1 MLLNQY
7 YLFIFVAHNAV
18 RMKHSFLMIT
28 ISIIA
33 VLTLVLCWQ
42 IYWLRGLYQSIRV
55 ETCATLTTAVE
66 MADFNEIAYRMKM
79 WEKEKKEKRKKHQ
92 PVKEHLVSVDYDFD
106 IYAQSPYK
114 LMRLTDG
121 CIHKVLDSLEPI
133 NLRVFCRLFQRECKK
148 KGLRVD
154 VYQVV
159 FLNHRTG
166 KSLYYNPPGTKVKDG
181 GLITYHNTDGDY
193 RYEVS
198 VTPLT
203 RVYLYRMQGLILT
216 TVLIILLLAFAF
228 WYLIRTVIGLRS
240 IEEMKDDFTNNM
252 THELKTPIAVT
263 YSAVDAL
270 LHYRQGDDKEK
281 RERYLEICEQQLK
294 RLGGLVE
301 KILTVSM
308 ERRKTLTMN
317 KEPVPLRPL
326 IENLMEEYRLRS
338 DKPITF
344 HTDIADD
351 MIINAD
357 KMHISNVLSNLMD
370 NAIKYSGDDVVIR
383 IRSYHQ
389 NEHDVIEMDD
399 EGIGISEDHQRRI
412 FDKFYRVPHG
422 NVHNVGGYGLGLYY
436 VHQIVSRH
444 GGDITVKSAPGKG
457 AKFTITLPA
466 K

>member
-1 MLLNQY
+1 
-7 YLFIFVAHNAV
+7 
-18 RMKHSFLMIT
+18 
-28 ISIIA
+28 
-33 VLTLVLCWQ
+33 
-42 IYWLRGLYQSIRV
+42 
-55 ETCATLTTAVE
+55 
-66 MADFNEIAYRMKM
+66 
-79 WEKEKKEKRKKHQ
+79 
-92 PVKEHLVSVDYDFD
+92 
-106 IYAQSPYK
+106 
-114 LMRLTDG
+114 
-121 CIHKVLDSLEPI
+121 
-133 NLRVFCRLFQRECKK
+133 
-148 KGLRVD
+148 
-154 VYQVV
+154 
-159 FLNHRTG
+159 
-166 KSLYYNPPGTKVKDG
+166 LYYNPPGTKVKDG

-338 DKPITF
+338 DKPISF

-370 NAIKYSGDDVVIR
+370 NAIKYSGDDVVIN
-383 IRSYHQ
+383 H
-389 NEHDVIEMDD
+389 
-399 EGIGISEDHQRRI
+399 
-412 FDKFYRVPHG
+412 
-422 NVHNVGGYGLGLYY
+422 
-436 VHQIVSRH
+436 
-444 GGDITVKSAPGKG
+444 
-457 AKFTITLPA
+457 
-466 K
+466 